1 MEKYSELV
9 LNSDKDTTY
18 YEKLQKQLT
27 ELRKIEEILDNDILI
42 LKTKLALIE
51 NKFNAENSGN
61 YYIIQKKGFKKR
73 KIGVVIKAERI
84 I

>member
-9 LNSDKDTTY
+9 FDPEKDITY
-18 YEKLQKQLT
+18 YDKLKKQLN
-27 ELRKIEEILDNDILI
+27 ELRQIEEILDNDILI

-51 NKFNAENSGN
+51 NKFNNENSGN